1 MRDDRC
7 LISDAEVER
16 IIRAPK
22 YVGVKVD
29 LDELKNQM
37 TLSEDGRQF
46 EKNVKL
52 DCEGYDCQMR
62 IRQSVDRPTNFSVIL
77 VCKDYNR
84 NDQVILR
91 LNGNHGRHKNRIE
104 KNVVDGPHIHRMTE
118 RYQVRTTHSDG
129 YAEATSEYMDL
140 DGAIRVF
147 IDMVNINRIGIES
160 NRKLGECDDSDA

>member
-37 TLSEDGRQF
+37 TLSEDG
-46 EKNVKL
+46 
-52 DCEGYDCQMR
+52 
-62 IRQSVDRPTNFSVIL
+62 
-77 VCKDYNR
+77 
-84 NDQVILR
+84 
-91 LNGNHGRHKNRIE
+91 
-104 KNVVDGPHIHRMTE
+104 
-118 RYQVRTTHSDG
+118 
-129 YAEATSEYMDL
+129 
-140 DGAIRVF
+140 AIRVF

>member
-1 MRDDRC
+1 M
-7 LISDAEVER
+7 
-16 IIRAPK
+16 
-22 YVGVKVD
+22 
-29 LDELKNQM
+29 
-37 TLSEDGRQF
+37 
-46 EKNVKL
+46 
-52 DCEGYDCQMR
+52 
-62 IRQSVDRPTNFSVIL
+62 DRPTNFSVIL